1 MDCMIQ
7 EIDTA
12 AMRGLEWLKK
22 QKPATIKDISR
33 SIQALTLWNEPAS
46 GLIEILM
53 SLKKDGFWETDTP
66 ILDTARACSALA
78 GCGRVQPDS
87 LRWLLNR
94 QKNDNWSDS
103 EIDTAYA
110 LIALGDS
117 GVKNEAGCEWLV
129 RNYGEK
135 WEHAGT
141 TALIITALL
150 KQDGN
155 EYRFFINDR
164 AGWLLSKRL
173 FGGWT
178 HIATS
183 NLAIQALILAGER
196 DIEKE
201 IGLSIKWLL
210 EKQVRDNWGDITA
223 SALSLISLG
232 MYLDKLNSVSD
243 N

>member
-1 MDCMIQ
+1 MIQ
-7 EIDTA
+7 GIDIA
-12 AMRGLEWLKK
+12 AMQGLDWLKK
-22 QKPATIKDISR
+22 QKPVAVKDISR
-33 SIQALTLWNEPAS
+33 SIQALSLWNEPAIQ
-46 GLIEILM
+46 LIELLLSM
-53 SLKKDGFWETDTP
+53 KKEGFWETDTP

-78 GCGRVQPDS
+78 GCRQAQPDS
-87 LRWLLNR
+87 IRWILNQ

-117 GVKNEAGCEWLV
+117 GVKNDAGCEWLV

-141 TALIITALL
+141 TSLIITALL
-150 KQDGN
+150 KQDRN

-183 NLAIQALILAGER
+183 NLAIQALMLAGEMN
-196 DIEKE
+196 IEKE
-201 IGLSIKWLL
+201 IGPSIKWLL
-210 EKQVRDNWGDITA
+210 EKQNKDNWGNIT
-223 SALSLISLG
+223 STALSLISLR
-232 MYLDKLNSVSD
+232 MYLDKLNSDSD
-243 N
+243 K

>member
-1 MDCMIQ
+1 MIQ
-7 EIDTA
+7 GIDIA
-12 AMRGLEWLKK
+12 AMRGLSWLKK
-22 QKPATIKDISR
+22 QKPATMKDISR
-33 SIQALTLWNEPAS
+33 SIQALSLWNEPATQ
-46 GLIEILM
+46 LIELLL
-53 SLKKDGFWETDTP
+53 SGKKDGFWETEAP
-66 ILDTARACSALA
+66 LLDTARACSALA
-78 GCGRVQPDS
+78 GCGAIQSDS
-87 LRWLLNR
+87 LQWILNQ

-110 LIALGDS
+110 LIALGES

-141 TALIITALL
+141 TSLIITALL

-173 FGGWT
+173 FGGWM

-183 NLAIQALILAGER
+183 NLVIQALILAGER

-201 IGLSIKWLL
+201 IGPSIKWLL
-210 EKQVRDNWGDITA
+210 EKQNKDNWGNITA

-232 MYLDKLNSVSD
+232 MYLDKLNSNSD
-243 N
+243 K